1 MSIDSSIQR
10 RRWVDLGHDLA
21 VGSDPMDG
29 HSARIVVR
37 DQNMRAGRIRKIGL
51 ERIDGE
57 PVFGGPFGELLV
69 ELGFRQ
75 SPRALTLSA

>member
-1 MSIDSSIQR
+1 
-10 RRWVDLGHDLA
+10 
-21 VGSDPMDG
+21 MDG

>member
-1 MSIDSSIQR
+1 
-10 RRWVDLGHDLA
+10 
-21 VGSDPMDG
+21 
-29 HSARIVVR
+29 
-37 DQNMRAGRIRKIGL
+37 MRAGRIRKVAL